1 MEILNCVKEDI
12 DEIFRLYAV
21 ATNYQK
27 ERYTMHWPEFDY
39 KMVENEIAENC
50 QWKLIIDGEIACV
63 WATTFTDPLI
73 WEERNIDPSVY
84 IHRIVT
90 NENYRGKNFVVNI
103 VEWAKKYAVAN
114 DKKFVRLDTTGLNE
128 KLIAHYT
135 KCGFTFLELRKLQN
149 AEGLPAHYHN
159 ADVSLF
165 ELEVG

>member
-1 MEILNCVKEDI
+1 MQIINCVKEDI

-27 ERYTMHWPEFDY
+27 ERYTMHWPEFDC

-50 QWKLIIDGEIACV
+50 QWKLMINGEITCV

-73 WEERNIDPSVY
+73 WEERNTDPSVY
-84 IHRIVT
+84 IHRIAT

-103 VEWAKKYAVAN
+103 VDWAKKYALLN
-114 DKKFVRLDTTGLNE
+114 NKKFVRLDTTGSNE

-135 KCGFTFLELRKLQN
+135 KCGFTFLELRRLKDTD
-149 AEGLPAHYHN
+149 GLPAHYHN

-165 ELEVG
+165 EFEL

>member
-1 MEILNCVKEDI
+1 MHIINCVKEDI
-12 DEIFRLYAV
+12 DGIFRLYDA
-21 ATNYQK
+21 AIKYQK
-27 ERYTMHWPEFDY
+27 ERYKLYWPEFERD
-39 KMVENEIAENC
+39 MVTNEIAENR
-50 QWKLIIDGEIACV
+50 QWKLMIDEKIACV

-73 WEERNIDPSVY
+73 WEERNSDPSVY
-84 IHRIVT
+84 IHRIAT

-103 VEWAKKYAVAN
+103 VEWAKKYAFVN

-149 AEGLPAHYHN
+149 TEGLPAHYHN

-165 ELEVG
+165 ELEV

>member
-1 MEILNCVKEDI
+1 MLITNCVKEDI
-12 DEIFRLYAV
+12 EEIFRLYAV

-27 ERYTMHWPEFDY
+27 ERYNMYWPEFDY
-39 KMVENEIAENC
+39 KMVEDEIEENC
-50 QWKLIIDGEIACV
+50 QWKLIIDGEIVCV

-84 IHRIVT
+84 IHRIAT
-90 NENYRGKNFVVNI
+90 NENYRGKNFVIEI
-103 VEWAKKYAVAN
+103 VEWAKKYAVTN
-114 DKKFVRLDTTGLNE
+114 DKQFVRLDTTGLNE

-149 AEGLPAHYHN
+149 TEGLPAHYHN

-165 ELEVG
+165 ELEL

>member
-1 MEILNCVKEDI
+1 MIITNCVKEDI
-12 DEIFRLYAV
+12 QEIFRLYAV

-27 ERYTMHWPEFDY
+27 ERYIMHWPEFDY
-39 KMVENEIAENC
+39 NMVEEEIAENR
-50 QWKLIIDGEIACV
+50 QWKLMIDGEIACV

-84 IHRIVT
+84 IHRIAT

-114 DKKFVRLDTTGLNE
+114 DKKYVRLDTTGLNE

-149 AEGLPAHYHN
+149 PAGLPAHYHN
-159 ADVSLF
+159 ADISLL
-165 ELEVG
+165 ELAV